1 MSMRHRASEWLDV
14 HCGNVEHDNEAT
26 SDSADASMKRPK
38 KRARVEAPPDLDNL
52 INSLDVRF
60 VGLAECLVSSG
71 YTLEMESWSAVGI
84 HYNLL
89 GSGTMDVSDGT
100 SIELMP
106 HTLVVV
112 PPNHSFRLRVRTGS
126 GVNRLVRPVAGR
138 RHVTSRDGIWRFTAG
153 TTDPTLVMICG
164 FFSASFSPNTELF
177 ASLSAPIVEHFSAGD
192 QLDVRLKQALDEL
205 VAQEAGSGAMSAAL
219 LKQVIVMLM
228 RRSLK
233 SPGAWVERFA
243 MLSDV
248 QVARAFSAMVTEP
261 GAGHTVNSL
270 AHIACLSRSAFM
282 ARFASVMGRSPMNVL
297 RDLRM
302 RRATQVL
309 EMNSLSV
316 GQVAHEV
323 GYASRSSFVRAFR
336 ATYGV
341 DPSEY
346 RARLRSNG
354 VKRGHAAS
362 PVSVSPALN

>member
-1 MSMRHRASEWLDV
+1 
-14 HCGNVEHDNEAT
+14 
-26 SDSADASMKRPK
+26 MKRPK
-38 KRARVEAPPDLDNL
+38 KSASGAAPPDLDSL

-84 HYNLL
+84 HYNLT
-89 GSGTMDVSDGT
+89 GSGTMEVSGGT
-100 SIELMP
+100 SIELVP

-112 PPNHSFRLRVRTGS
+112 PPNHSFRLRGRAGS
-126 GVNRLVRPVAGR
+126 GGNRLARPITGR
-138 RHVTSRDGIWRFTAG
+138 RGAASRDGIWRFVAG
-153 TTDPTLVMICG
+153 ATDPALVMICG
-164 FFSASFSPNTELF
+164 FFSASFSRNTELF
-177 ASLSAPIVEHFSAGD
+177 ASLSAPIVERFSAGD
-192 QLDVRLKQALDEL
+192 QLDVRLKQALGEL

-233 SPGAWVERFA
+233 SPTAWVERFA

-248 QVARAFSAMVTEP
+248 QIARAFAEMVAAP
-261 GAGHTVNSL
+261 GADHTVNSL
-270 AHIACLSRSAFM
+270 ARVACLSRSAFM
-282 ARFASVMGRSPMNVL
+282 ARFASVIGRSPMNVL
-297 RDLRM
+297 RELRM

-309 EMNSLSV
+309 EIHSLSV

-336 ATYGV
+336 ETHGV

-346 RARLRSNG
+346 RERIRSNG
-354 VKRGHAAS
+354 VKRGRAAS
-362 PVSVSPALN
+362 PLSVSPALN